1 MADANAVDYSSMRLR
16 THLQSVL
23 GDITDPGSP
32 PPIDDRMDTWAED
45 GDGEQ
50 SENVRVTV
58 LNVDVLVH
66 LLIQHA
72 NPCMVKGGHLEGHLD
87 ICNQELI
94 QGFFDY
100 SSEEEAHPPSEN
112 MLQMALQQQQALL
125 VQSQKALHVAN
136 QQNEELQQCNE

>member
-1 MADANAVDYSSMRLR
+1 MADANAVDYSSMRLH

-50 SENVRVTV
+50 SENVRSNRSKRRCVSSPPHSTSQSMYGQRRTPRRSSR
-58 LNVDVLVH
+58 H
-66 LLIQHA
+66 LQSGA
-72 NPCMVKGGHLEGHLD
+72 NPS
-87 ICNQELI
+87 
-94 QGFFDY
+94 FFDY

-125 VQSQKALHVAN
+125 IQSQKALHVAN
-136 QQNEELQQCNE
+136 QQIEELRQCNE